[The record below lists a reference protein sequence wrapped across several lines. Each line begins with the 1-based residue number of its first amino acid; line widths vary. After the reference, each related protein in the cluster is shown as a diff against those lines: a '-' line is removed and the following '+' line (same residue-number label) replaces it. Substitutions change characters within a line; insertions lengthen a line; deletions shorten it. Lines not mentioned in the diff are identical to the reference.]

1 MANNEIKI
9 PGYEEFLKKG
19 QAMLESEIKKYEAQ
33 GFKVREEKENEI
45 KMSKAVLID
54 PTVKDVSV
62 QRVTFTPNPEYNFDF
77 YIEAHEYPMD
87 ERKNPCA
94 YVTGAPLELLAIY
107 PEDRRIQQTPDAATL
122 RAIEYIQGEPLIKA
136 LITGHTHLDL
146 VDTFAGKPQI
156 TTRGSYEGVV
166 RECILC

>member
-33 GFKVREEKENEI
+33 GFKIREEKEDEI

-77 YIEAHEYPMD
+77 YIEAHGYPTED
-87 ERKNPCA
+87 RKNPTSFKTSFEAFVAKLDSNEITEVERNDVKNSVA
-94 YVTGAPLELLAIY
+94 YQTVFGGKAPG
-107 PEDRRIQQTPDAATL
+107 DN
-122 RAIEYIQGEPLIKA
+122 
-136 LITGHTHLDL
+136 
-146 VDTFAGKPQI
+146 
-156 TTRGSYEGVV
+156 
-166 RECILC
+166 

>member
-33 GFKVREEKENEI
+33 GFKLREEKEDEI

-77 YIEAHEYPMD
+77 YIEAHGYPTED
-87 ERKNPCA
+87 RKNP
-94 YVTGAPLELLAIY
+94 TSFK
-107 PEDRRIQQTPDAATL
+107 TSFDAFVAKL
-122 RAIEYIQGEPLIKA
+122 DSNE
-136 LITGHTHLDL
+136 IT
-146 VDTFAGKPQI
+146 VK
-156 TTRGSYEGVV
+156 
-166 RECILC
+166 REV